1 MIAHAPPALQLP
13 RRPRALTLPGAKW
26 SHVVVAQEKLLVV
39 EDDKNLVKLLKYNL
53 EKEGYRAVFAADG
66 EAGLAALR
74 KERPDLV
81 VLDAMLP
88 KLDGFEFL
96 KIARRESRVPVLM
109 LTARKEE
116 MDRVLG
122 LELGADDY
130 VTKPFGVR
138 ELMARIK
145 ALLRRAAPASES
157 TPGGVLRAGG
167 IELDPERYE
176 VRIKGKT
183 VVLTTKEFEFL
194 KILMSAGGRALSRD
208 QLLEKVWGYD
218 RSMEIDT
225 RTIDQHVARLR
236 EKLGSESGLV
246 ATVKNVGY
254 RIKTDA

>member
-1 MIAHAPPALQLP
+1 MA
-13 RRPRALTLPGAKW
+13 R
-26 SHVVVAQEKLLVV
+26 EKLLVV
-39 EDDKNLVKLLKYNL
+39 EDDRNLVKLLKYNL
-53 EKEGYRAVFAADG
+53 EKEGWRVVSAADG

-81 VLDAMLP
+81 VLDGMMP
-88 KLDGFEFL
+88 KLDGYEFL
-96 KIARRESRVPVLM
+96 KIVRRENRVPVLM
-109 LTARKEE
+109 LTARKDE

-138 ELMARIK
+138 ELVARVK
-145 ALLRRAAPASES
+145 ALLRRAAPDQGGA
-157 TPGGVLRAGG
+157 PGGLLRAGD
-167 IELDPERYE
+167 IVLDPERYE
-176 VRIKGKT
+176 VTVGGKT

-194 KILMSAGGRALSRD
+194 KLLLSAGGRALTRD

-218 RSMEIDT
+218 RSLEIDT

-236 EKLGSESGLV
+236 EKLGAAGSIL

-254 RIKTDA
+254 RIKADA

>member
-1 MIAHAPPALQLP
+1 
-13 RRPRALTLPGAKW
+13 
-26 SHVVVAQEKLLVV
+26 VAQEKVLVV
-39 EDDKNLVKLLKYNL
+39 EDDKNLVKLVKYNL
-53 EKEGYRAVFAADG
+53 EKEGWRVVSAADG

-96 KIARRESRVPVLM
+96 KIIRRETRVPVLM

-138 ELMARIK
+138 ELVARVK
-145 ALLRRAAPASES
+145 ALLRRAAPAES
-157 TPGGVLRAGG
+157 AAPGGLLKAGG

-176 VRIKGKT
+176 VRVRGKEL
-183 VVLTTKEFEFL
+183 VLTTKEFEFL
-194 KILMSAGGRALSRD
+194 KLLLQSGGRALSRD

-218 RSMEIDT
+218 KSMEIDT

-236 EKLGSESGLV
+236 EKLGPEGKVV

-254 RIKTDA
+254 RIKAE

>member
-1 MIAHAPPALQLP
+1 MAN
-13 RRPRALTLPGAKW
+13 
-26 SHVVVAQEKLLVV
+26 EKVLVV
-39 EDDKNLVKLLKYNL
+39 EDDKNLVKLVKYNL
-53 EKEGYRAVFAADG
+53 EKEGWRVVTAGDG

-96 KIARRESRVPVLM
+96 KLIRRETRVPVLM

-130 VTKPFGVR
+130 VTKPFSVR
-138 ELMARIK
+138 ELNARIK
-145 ALLRRAAPASES
+145 ALLRRAAPAES
-157 TPGGVLRAGG
+157 ATPGGLLKAGG

-176 VRIKGKT
+176 VRVDAKP

-194 KILMSAGGRALSRD
+194 KILLQAGGRALTRD

-218 RSMEIDT
+218 KSMEIDT

-236 EKLGSESGLV
+236 EKLGAQGSV
-246 ATVKNVGY
+246 IATVKNVGY
-254 RIKTDA
+254 RIKA

>member
-1 MIAHAPPALQLP
+1 MAN
-13 RRPRALTLPGAKW
+13 
-26 SHVVVAQEKLLVV
+26 EKVLVV
-39 EDDKNLVKLLKYNL
+39 EDDKNLVKLVKYNL
-53 EKEGYRAVFAADG
+53 EKEGWRVVTAGDG

-96 KIARRESRVPVLM
+96 KLIRRETRVPVLM

-130 VTKPFGVR
+130 VTKPFSVR
-138 ELMARIK
+138 ELNARVK
-145 ALLRRAAPASES
+145 ALLRRAAPAES
-157 TPGGVLRAGG
+157 ATPGGLLKAGT

-176 VRIKGKT
+176 VRVNAKP

-194 KILMSAGGRALSRD
+194 KILLQAGGRALTRD

-236 EKLGSESGLV
+236 EKLGDQGPV
-246 ATVKNVGY
+246 IATVKNVGY
-254 RIKTDA
+254 RIKVG

>member
-1 MIAHAPPALQLP
+1 M
-13 RRPRALTLPGAKW
+13 
-26 SHVVVAQEKLLVV
+26 AQEKILVV
-39 EDDKNLVKLLKYNL
+39 EDDKNLVKLVKYNL
-53 EKEGYRAVFAADG
+53 EKEGYRVVAAGDG
-66 EAGLAALR
+66 EAGIAALR

-81 VLDAMLP
+81 MLDAMLP
-88 KLDGFEFL
+88 KLDGFECL
-96 KIARRESRVPVLM
+96 KIIRRETRVPVLM

-138 ELMARIK
+138 ELLARVK
-145 ALLRRAAPASES
+145 ALLRRASPSAES
-157 TPGGVLRAGG
+157 APGGLLKAGG

-176 VRIKGKT
+176 VRVRGKALT
-183 VVLTTKEFEFL
+183 LTTKEFEFL
-194 KILMSAGGRALSRD
+194 KLLLQSGGRALTRD

-236 EKLGSESGLV
+236 EKLGPEGAVV

-254 RIKTDA
+254 RIKVP

>member
-1 MIAHAPPALQLP
+1 M
-13 RRPRALTLPGAKW
+13 
-26 SHVVVAQEKLLVV
+26 SVMAQEKVLLV
-39 EDDKNLVKLLKYNL
+39 EDDKNLSKLVKYNL
-53 EKEGYRAVFAADG
+53 EKAGYRAIIAADG

-81 VLDAMLP
+81 ILDAMLP
-88 KLDGFEFL
+88 KLDGFELL
-96 KIARRESRVPVLM
+96 KIARRETRVPVLM

-138 ELMARIK
+138 ELMARVK
-145 ALLRRAAPASES
+145 ALLRRAAPAETSA
-157 TPGGVLRAGG
+157 PGSSVLRAGG
-167 IELDPERYE
+167 IELDVERYE
-176 VRIKGKT
+176 VKVRGAA
-183 VVLTTKEFEFL
+183 VQLTSKEFEFL
-194 KILMSAGGRALSRD
+194 KILLQAGGRALTRD

-236 EKLGSESGLV
+236 EKLGPEAAVV

-254 RIKTDA
+254 RIKADK

>member
-1 MIAHAPPALQLP
+1 M
-13 RRPRALTLPGAKW
+13 
-26 SHVVVAQEKLLVV
+26 AQEKVLVV
-39 EDDKNLVKLLKYNL
+39 EDDKNLVKLVKYNL
-53 EKEGYRAVFAADG
+53 EKEGYRVVAAADG

-96 KIARRESRVPVLM
+96 KIIRRETRVPVLM

-138 ELMARIK
+138 ELLARVK
-145 ALLRRAAPASES
+145 ALLRRAAPADA
-157 TPGGVLRAGG
+157 TAPGGLLKAGG
-167 IELDPERYE
+167 VELDPERYE
-176 VRIKGKT
+176 VRVRGKALT
-183 VVLTTKEFEFL
+183 LTTKEFEFL
-194 KILMSAGGRALSRD
+194 KLLLSAGGRALTRD

-236 EKLGSESGLV
+236 EKLGPEGAIV

-254 RIKTDA
+254 RIKTP

>member
-1 MIAHAPPALQLP
+1 
-13 RRPRALTLPGAKW
+13 LTPPGAKW
-26 SHVVVAQEKLLVV
+26 DDVLVAQEKLLVV
-39 EDDKNLVKLLKYNL
+39 EDDRNLVKLLKYNL
-53 EKEGYRAVFAADG
+53 EKEGWRVISAADG

-81 VLDAMLP
+81 VLDAMMP

-96 KIARRESRVPVLM
+96 KLIRRETRVPVLM

-138 ELMARIK
+138 ELVARVK
-145 ALLRRAAPASES
+145 ALLRRAAPASDA
-157 TPGGVLRAGG
+157 PGGVLRAGG

-176 VRIKGKT
+176 VSVRGKP

-194 KILMSAGGRALSRD
+194 KLLLSAGGRALSRD

-218 RSMEIDT
+218 KSMEIDT

-236 EKLGSESGLV
+236 EKLGPEGALV

-254 RIKTDA
+254 RIKAAA

>member
-1 MIAHAPPALQLP
+1 M
-13 RRPRALTLPGAKW
+13 KW
-26 SHVVVAQEKLLVV
+26 NHVVVAREKLLVV

-53 EKEGYRAVFAADG
+53 EKEGWRVLTAADG
-66 EAGLAALR
+66 EAGLSALR

-81 VLDAMLP
+81 VLDAMMP

-96 KIARRESRVPVLM
+96 KVVRRESRVPVLM

-138 ELMARIK
+138 ELVARVK
-145 ALLRRAAPASES
+145 ALLRRAAPAADSG
-157 TPGGVLRAGG
+157 PGSVLRAGG
-167 IELDPERYE
+167 IVLDPERYE
-176 VRIKGKT
+176 VSVRGKP
-183 VVLTTKEFEFL
+183 VALTTKEFEFL
-194 KILMSAGGRALSRD
+194 KLLLSASGRALSRD
-208 QLLEKVWGYD
+208 VLLEKVWGYD

-236 EKLGSESGLV
+236 EKLGLEGPLI

-254 RIKTDA
+254 RIKDGA

>member
-1 MIAHAPPALQLP
+1 MA
-13 RRPRALTLPGAKW
+13 T
-26 SHVVVAQEKLLVV
+26 EKVLLV
-39 EDDKNLVKLLKYNL
+39 EDDKNLAKLVRYNL
-53 EKEGYRAVFAADG
+53 EKEGYRVVSAADG
-66 EAGLAALR
+66 EAGLAVLR
-74 KERPDLV
+74 KERPDV
-81 VLDAMLP
+81 VILDAMLP

-96 KIARRESRVPVLM
+96 KIIRRETRVPVMM

-138 ELMARIK
+138 ELLARVK
-145 ALLRRAAPASES
+145 ALLRRATPSES

-167 IELDPERYE
+167 VELDVERYE
-176 VRIKGKT
+176 VRVRGKA

-194 KILMSAGGRALSRD
+194 KLLLQAGGRALTRD
-208 QLLEKVWGYD
+208 HLLEKVWGYD

-236 EKLGSESGLV
+236 EKLGAAAGLV

-254 RIKTDA
+254 RIKAGA